1 MDFNTDLL
9 RTFVAIADSGGFT
22 RAAQLVHRTQSAVSM
37 QMKRLEEGLKRPLFE
52 RDGRTVALT
61 PEGEM
66 LLQYARRILQLHEEA
81 VSTITQPEMIGM
93 VRIGTPDDYGSFLPS
108 ILARYAQCYP
118 KVQVEV
124 RCEPSSSLI
133 ETLENG
139 ELDLALTTCNPGAEI
154 GEILR
159 REPTVWA
166 TSERHF
172 AHETETL
179 PLALFGKECFFRNWA
194 LKALNQRGRRYH
206 IAYISPSLA
215 GIQAAVSAGLAV
227 TVLGRSILPPG
238 VRPLTQAEGFP
249 ELPAATVTL
258 RRAPGKQS
266 PVIDCLAKQIAVSFH
281 HEEMDQR
288 GHLNVHLQEKRLLA

>member
-124 RCEPSSSLI
+124 HKTCI
-133 ETLENG
+133 
-139 ELDLALTTCNPGAEI
+139 LT
-154 GEILR
+154 R
-159 REPTVWA
+159 V
-166 TSERHF
+166 
-172 AHETETL
+172 
-179 PLALFGKECFFRNWA
+179 
-194 LKALNQRGRRYH
+194 
-206 IAYISPSLA
+206 
-215 GIQAAVSAGLAV
+215 
-227 TVLGRSILPPG
+227 
-238 VRPLTQAEGFP
+238 
-249 ELPAATVTL
+249 
-258 RRAPGKQS
+258 
-266 PVIDCLAKQIAVSFH
+266 
-281 HEEMDQR
+281 
-288 GHLNVHLQEKRLLA
+288 